1 MNELSDHVV
10 HTETNNLCCLLG
22 LDEILTGDL
31 LSVPARTK
39 PPSKVK
45 GQQAC
50 SEGMVGVVVGYF
62 FIGSMSDACRAQCG
76 LISNQ
81 HRSL

>member
-1 MNELSDHVV
+1 MKEVSDRVV
-10 HTETNNLCCLLG
+10 RAENNNLCCLLG

-31 LSVPARTK
+31 LSVPAKMK

-50 SEGMVGVVVGYF
+50 SEGVVGVVVG
-62 FIGSMSDACRAQCG
+62 
-76 LISNQ
+76 
-81 HRSL
+81 